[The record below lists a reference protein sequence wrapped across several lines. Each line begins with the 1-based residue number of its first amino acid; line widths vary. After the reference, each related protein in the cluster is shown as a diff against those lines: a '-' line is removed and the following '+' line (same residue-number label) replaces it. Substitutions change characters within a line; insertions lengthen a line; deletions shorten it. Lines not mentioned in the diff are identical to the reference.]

1 MFFFTIFH
9 LRSNPLPHRVSA
21 LENVHEEALGVL
33 GDKLGQVEK
42 HLLDKNESDG
52 LMHQIASK
60 FTLLESRLQS
70 QASLNDRIAKLE
82 SKLSSH
88 SDLHHR
94 VNHLESKFPSS
105 HDILSSRVN
114 RLESQMQPDPEHD
127 RLITR
132 INAKLDMIE
141 QAQRMKLSSNA
152 ASSSYSTPS
161 VNLRSSAADRTL
173 RSEPDG
179 EMHAL
184 QDRIDRLT
192 ALRARYAREEKEL
205 LG

>member
-1 MFFFTIFH
+1 VSFFCFFDFFFQPTT
-9 LRSNPLPHRVSA
+9 NPPSPHSVSA
-21 LENVHEEALGVL
+21 LESVHEDALQVL
-33 GDKLGQVEK
+33 GEKLGQVER
-42 HLLDKNESDG
+42 HLLDKQDADG

-70 QASLNDRIAKLE
+70 QSSLSDRLAKLE

-88 SDLHHR
+88 SDLHTR
-94 VNHLESKFPSS
+94 VNHLESKYPSS
-105 HDILSSRVN
+105 HDVLSTRLN
-114 RLESQMQPDPEHD
+114 RIESQMQPDPDHD

-141 QAQRMKLSSNA
+141 HTQRLKLNSSEDRAHHSSTHLGAQAANNNEISL
-152 ASSSYSTPS
+152 
-161 VNLRSSAADRTL
+161 
-173 RSEPDG
+173 
-179 EMHAL
+179 L

-192 ALRARYAREEKEL
+192 ALRARYAKEEREL